1 MGTLR
6 RQVTLSDNRRQKQT
20 DIDASNV
27 LLITTMMI
35 NHPKH
40 THIRKS
46 KMTLELSAV
55 SQHRCMQ

>member
-27 LLITTMMI
+27 FLITTMWLLVAVKNQNESKHGMI
-35 NHPKH
+35 N
-40 THIRKS
+40 I
-46 KMTLELSAV
+46 
-55 SQHRCMQ
+55 